1 MKHVFFAAF
10 LVTSAMSLPCL
21 SEGVDFARCALSGWE
36 GLGGCSLRHLRR
48 VSGLALL
55 AGFRR
60 RGDEPAQLWRLCGGL
75 PCLA

>member
-48 VSGLALL
+48 LPASEA
-55 AGFRR
+55 
-60 RGDEPAQLWRLCGGL
+60 RG
-75 PCLA
+75 